1 MKTLLNYRGN
11 KKKTQYYNRTE
22 STYQS
27 FGQAL
32 KIMTEQTIG
41 QNQPLILVCIGSD
54 RITGDCLGPM
64 VGHKL
69 SQVVPHPERIY
80 GTLKE
85 PVHARNLKQVLK
97 EIHRTYPNPF
107 LIVVDASLGLTDHI
121 GYITLS
127 NGPLRPGEGVKKRL
141 PPVGEISITGIVNAS
156 SENSSFL
163 LQNTR
168 LHLVE
173 ELADYI
179 FLGMLNG
186 LQHYMI

>member
-54 RITGDCLGPM
+54 RITGDCLGPL

-141 PPVGEISITGIVNAS
+141 PPVGEISITGIVNTS
-156 SENSSFL
+156 SKNSSFL